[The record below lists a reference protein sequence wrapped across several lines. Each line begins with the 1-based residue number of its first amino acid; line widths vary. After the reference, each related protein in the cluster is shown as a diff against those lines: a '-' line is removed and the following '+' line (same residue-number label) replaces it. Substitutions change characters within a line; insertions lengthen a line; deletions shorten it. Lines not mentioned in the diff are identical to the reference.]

1 LRQIGLF
8 CGTFN
13 PIHSGHLLV
22 AECARDQ
29 FHLEK
34 VIFITSARPP
44 HRHDVFL
51 PSADRHAMVVAAI
64 KENPF
69 FETST
74 CEMDREGPSY
84 TVDTYKHFAEFYG
97 KEFAFNLLLGG
108 DNIIHLRS
116 WHKIDEIYRGCRLLI
131 APRFSET
138 VGDSHTTG
146 EVQTSSHAEAGS
158 ESFTMSRPSS
168 ALSDLERR
176 VLKGAKYELIDFP
189 FVEISSSAIRRRI
202 KEGHSILYMV
212 PSAVNDMISERSY
225 YQVRTDGERGHGQT
239 SGKKIKEVKQSD

>member
-1 LRQIGLF
+1 
-8 CGTFN
+8 
-13 PIHSGHLLV
+13 V

-51 PSADRHAMVVAAI
+51 PSVDRHAMVVAAI

-69 FETST
+69 FEAST
-74 CEMDREGPSY
+74 CEIDRAGPSY
-84 TVDTYKHFAEFYG
+84 TVDTYKYFAEKCG
-97 KEFAFNLLLGG
+97 KEFSFNLLLGG

-116 WHKIDEIYRGCRLLI
+116 WHKIDEIYQGCRLLI

-138 VGDSHTTG
+138 IGDSHSIDEG
-146 EVQTSSHAEAGS
+146 QTSAHAETAS
-158 ESFTMSRPSS
+158 ESFTLSRPSS

-176 VLKGAKYELIDFP
+176 VLKGANYELIDFP
-189 FVEISSSAIRRRI
+189 FVEISSSAIRRRV

-212 PSAVNDMISERSY
+212 PSAVNDMIMQRGYYQDKSER
-225 YQVRTDGERGHGQT
+225 ERGHDP
-239 SGKKIKEVKQSD
+239 SPGKQVKGVTQSE